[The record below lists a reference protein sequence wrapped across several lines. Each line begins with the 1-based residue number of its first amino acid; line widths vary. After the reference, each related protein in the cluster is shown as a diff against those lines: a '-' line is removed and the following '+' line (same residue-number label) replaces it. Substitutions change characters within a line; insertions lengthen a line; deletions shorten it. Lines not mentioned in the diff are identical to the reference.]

1 MLNIFGLK
9 KQKQNK
15 NITLEYTEHY
25 KKSYLDYKLI
35 IMLSN
40 STSVKQ
46 IKKESCTMK
55 YKKKKNVVYYF
66 DTAYEAYWIYNHLLS
81 VRWGNRGWQFW
92 IQNEHTS
99 VKKKTLPIKVH
110 KLTGLLVLNVTG
122 ERNIQR
128 VSSPKTKWTKASCS
142 ESCVFVRKN
151 PYSKHNNHF
160 TFFTVT
166 FLSNLVAFLHQTP
179 VSFKS
184 VWPGKGS
191 MIQCKSGPNTFA
203 QFTEMREP
211 NQKND

>member
-55 YKKKKNVVYYF
+55 YKKKKKF
-66 DTAYEAYWIYNHLLS
+66 CLLLWYCVWS
-81 VRWGNRGWQFW
+81 ILN
-92 IQNEHTS
+92 IQSFVICQRRQQRLTILNSKWTYICQ
-99 VKKKTLPIKVH
+99 KKTLPIKVH